1 MDRSKE
7 KNKILVV
14 LCKIDNCYEKED
26 NYRDRAVILPS
37 FFQELNKIKEDMG
50 ADKILFSFYTDDTYE
65 HQKLKQT
72 EFAINIRT
80 FANDIILGEQFYEDE
95 NHEVV
100 FDSENNPRLCIKNN
114 RDIKEQHMEMLQ
126 YIKRLQNT
134 ESIVGIFNISNYF
147 EKFNI
152 NSMRTIIVSGGLN
165 SIIES
170 LKNRPTYHQ
179 LQYTM
184 RN

>member
-26 NYRDRAVILPS
+26 NYRDRVAILPS
-37 FFQELNKIKEDMG
+37 FFQELNKIKQDMD

-80 FANDIILGEQFYEDE
+80 LANDIVLGEQFYEDE
-95 NHEVV
+95 NHEIVI
-100 FDSENNPRLCIKNN
+100 DSKNNPKLCIKSN
-114 RDIKEQHMEMLQ
+114 RNIKEQHKEMLQ

-134 ESIVGIFNISNYF
+134 ETIVGILNISNCF
-147 EKFNI
+147 EEFYI

-165 SIIES
+165 SIIDS
-170 LKNRPTYHQ
+170 LKDRPTYHQ
-179 LQYTM
+179 LQYIM
-184 RN
+184 EN